1 MEDRLVKNIF
11 NFYGKSVNYSRYL
24 PNIDNINNFKI
35 LTKKPIKPTNK
46 EIKIN
51 PNSRSAKLRIV
62 KKINN
67 ERVSININN
76 TGMEKYL
83 TLESQINE

>member
-1 MEDRLVKNIF
+1 MGDRLVKNIF
-11 NFYGKSVNYSRYL
+11 NFYGKSLNYSRYL
-24 PNIDNINNFKI
+24 PSINKINTFKI
-35 LTKKPIKPTNK
+35 ITKKPIKPSNK
-46 EIKIN
+46 EIVIN
-51 PNSRSAKLRIV
+51 PNSRSAKLRVI

-67 ERVSININN
+67 ERVSISINN